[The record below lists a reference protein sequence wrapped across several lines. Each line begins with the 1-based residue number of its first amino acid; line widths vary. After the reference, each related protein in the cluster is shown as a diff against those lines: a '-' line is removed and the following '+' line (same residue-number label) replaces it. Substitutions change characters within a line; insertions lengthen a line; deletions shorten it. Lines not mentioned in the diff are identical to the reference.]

1 MQCAADKMWWVFFPW
16 RLAALLARSCQKIKV
31 FKLKVYGVRVGK
43 SPFRTIE
50 TALFEGKLS
59 QDTLSSGETI
69 GAGNQIFTINLNNF
83 VN

>member
-1 MQCAADKMWWVFFPW
+1 MKIGGT
-16 RLAALLARSCQKIKV
+16 ARAQLSKDQSIQIK
-31 FKLKVYGVRVGK
+31 GVRRARWEN
-43 SPFRTIE
+43 PFRTIE
-50 TALFEGKLS
+50 TALFEGKLL